1 MANDS
6 FAKPYLLKQVT
17 ADLERDEGFRKYAYP
32 DPLSLLAKRY
42 PNQKW
47 GFKPAREILAVIG
60 QKEEKGMPWT
70 VGFGETGGV
79 TVDTVMTKEMAHHKL
94 EARVI
99 KFAADLERVYPEWKN
114 QPVVIQTVLL
124 NMCYNLGA
132 KGLAS
137 FKNTLKSITARDY
150 NQAASNLRKSLWY
163 TQTGVR
169 ARYLVKRVETLTIE
183 PEHLVT

>member
-1 MANDS
+1 MGNDS
-6 FAKPYLLKQVT
+6 YAKPWVLKQVT
-17 ADLERDEGFRKYAYP
+17 SDLQRDEGFRKFAYP

-42 PNQKW
+42 PNVKW
-47 GFKPAREILAVIG
+47 GFRPAREILAEIG

-70 VGFGETGGV
+70 CGFGETSGV
-79 TVDTVMTKEMAHHKL
+79 NPDTTMTREMAHHKL

-99 KFAADLERVYPEWKN
+99 KFASELERVYPDWKN
-114 QPVVIQTVLL
+114 QPVVVQTVLL

-132 KGLAS
+132 KGLAQ

-150 NQAASNLRKSLWY
+150 KQAAANLRKSLWY

-169 ARYLVKRVETLTIE
+169 AKYLVKRIETLTIE
-183 PEHLVT
+183 PNHLVA